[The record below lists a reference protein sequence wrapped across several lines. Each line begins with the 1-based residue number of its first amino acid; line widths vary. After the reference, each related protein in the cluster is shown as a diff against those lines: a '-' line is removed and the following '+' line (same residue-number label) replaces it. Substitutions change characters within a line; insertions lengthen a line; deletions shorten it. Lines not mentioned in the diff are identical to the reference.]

1 NIRLDGAGRA
11 RVTDFG
17 LAKRLEGGTE
27 LTGTGQVLGTPGYL
41 APEQAGAAKDVGP
54 AADVYGLGAVL
65 YALLTGRP
73 PFQAP
78 TVFDTLLQVMEQE
91 PAAPH
96 TLNRPI
102 DRDLEPVS
110 LKSLEQSPGR
120 RSASARELAAALQ
133 RYLDGRPIL
142 ARPAAHHAMARWSM
156 RRPGLAATLY
166 VALLLSG
173 LLLSALAVRP
183 GDTVE

>member
-17 LAKRLEGGTE
+17 LAKRLEGDTE
-27 LTGTGQVLGTPGYL
+27 LTGPGQVLGTPGYL
-41 APEQAGAAKDVGP
+41 PPEQAGAAKDVGP

-78 TVFDTLLQVMEQE
+78 TVLDTLMQVMEQE

-96 TLNRPI
+96 TLNRRI
-102 DRDLEPVS
+102 DRDLETIC
-110 LKSLEQSPGR
+110 LKCLEKSPAR
-120 RSASARELAAALQ
+120 RYPSARELAA
-133 RYLDGRPIL
+133 
-142 ARPAAHHAMARWSM
+142 
-156 RRPGLAATLY
+156 
-166 VALLLSG
+166 
-173 LLLSALAVRP
+173 
-183 GDTVE
+183 